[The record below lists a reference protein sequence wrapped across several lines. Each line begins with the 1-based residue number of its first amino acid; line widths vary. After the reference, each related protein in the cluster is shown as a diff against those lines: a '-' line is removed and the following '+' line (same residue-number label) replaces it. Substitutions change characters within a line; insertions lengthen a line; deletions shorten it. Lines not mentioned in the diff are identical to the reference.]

1 MTIRAI
7 LEKAITYLP
16 AEKNIDLRKHI
27 EAIYQRVVGLEGTV
41 SKSVTSIAD
50 VITSLEKRVSELER
64 RLNETKADDVKRRIR
79 S

>member
-16 AEKNIDLRKHI
+16 ADKNIDLRKHI
-27 EAIYQRVVGLEGTV
+27 EAIYQRVIGLEG
-41 SKSVTSIAD
+41 SVNKGITSIAEA
-50 VITSLEKRVSELER
+50 IASLDKRVSEIER
-64 RLNETKADDVKRRIR
+64 RLDETKADDVKRRVR